1 VKILIQSNR
10 VKAGDHVMTDRPR
23 PRCTTFLLAVCSLL
37 TARVAGAESVVYQ
50 GEGHSQGQEMVMN
63 LSNGDKVVVARSDG
77 EATLDTEPQI
87 VFDTVCF
94 AMGLVGDQHKSRSD
108 FYCTFRE
115 KEGESTLDLKGSDTG
130 DGARAMVV
138 GGSGRWSGISGEIR
152 FNGQRNS
159 ETGKSYRYVLTVNRP

>member
-1 VKILIQSNR
+1 
-10 VKAGDHVMTDRPR
+10 MTDRPR